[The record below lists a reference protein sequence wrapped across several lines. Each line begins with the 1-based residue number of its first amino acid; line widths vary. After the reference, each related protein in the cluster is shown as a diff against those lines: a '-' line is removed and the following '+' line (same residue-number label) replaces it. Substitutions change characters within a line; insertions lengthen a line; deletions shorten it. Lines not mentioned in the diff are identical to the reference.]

1 MTPSFLTGYNC
12 YFQESD
18 LYDLKKKISLFFQQT
33 WIVNLIVLLRDCWSV
48 LKNKKQTC
56 KTTFKQEK
64 QNSQSTLEMLP
75 LSIQLPFE
83 EENGVPSCIERELQL
98 FTICKLYY
106 PKLCVPWIQLQ

>member
-1 MTPSFLTGYNC
+1 
-12 YFQESD
+12 
-18 LYDLKKKISLFFQQT
+18 
-33 WIVNLIVLLRDCWSV
+33 
-48 LKNKKQTC
+48 
-56 KTTFKQEK
+56 
-64 QNSQSTLEMLP
+64 LEMLP